1 MPGPVQVQGPGQ
13 RRWTQGWSL
22 LVASCLVSAPV
33 QAQAPTQA
41 APQATTPALSSEQT
55 ELLRGAQ
62 MWAAKNRADLAR
74 QLIQKLLLADPNSPI
89 GLATLGELALRENK
103 TEEAQRILATL
114 RVQHPK
120 DARTQELATLVQVYG
135 PEREKLAQMRLMARA
150 GRLDEAGQIAREL
163 FPSGPPTLGNL
174 ALEYFQIVGGAAGQG
189 AQAQRELQR
198 LYQKT
203 GESRYQLALLEM
215 RLSQGASAQALLPE
229 MEALAD
235 QADVDQLALQNLWRR
250 ALAQQAGNAAGVRS
264 AERFLRRFPGDAA
277 IVERLAAMQQTQEH
291 SQKIANDPTTLA
303 RNAALRAIDQGNTAL
318 AEEKLQI
325 VLALR
330 PRDAE
335 SIGNLGLIRLRQG
348 QHAQAQ
354 ELLGQA
360 FALSGQEKWAQLQ
373 ATAHFWGLLRQVD
386 VALDKNELGTADHLA
401 GKALALQPNSPEALS
416 ALAGIRAL
424 QNALPE
430 AQSLYEKA
438 LTHEADNST
447 ALKGL
452 ANVYARSGQSDKALA
467 LLEKAA
473 ASDDTLA
480 GKLAGVRA
488 DLLQEQAT
496 AFLQAQRPSAALRAL
511 ETAVALAPDG
521 AWVRHSLAQLY
532 VRLGLPQEA
541 LSVMDDGVAL
551 TPAEPSMRYARA
563 LIRSAL
569 DDEAGA
575 LADMQQ
581 IAADQRSDGMRELV
595 QRASVN
601 QLIDQATNAATPVHA
616 TEANGLLQRAEALAY
631 NDAGLLYAV
640 ANAWFKRGQP
650 ASGVAVFERLE
661 QRLGSLPAAVQL
673 DYAALLHRAQDDD
686 AVVQRLPH
694 LLAQRQW
701 SNAQEAQ
708 LLALYGNHQERL
720 IERQRAAGATQQAV
734 QQARAPLPTMDA
746 SGDASSDAANA
757 TNAANIAQQRR
768 RVQAQLLAA
777 AGEYA
782 DATALL
788 QVLVAEL
795 PDDAAL
801 RLALGDALSRQ
812 GRSEEAAVQ
821 ARWLAQH
828 LPPTDINQQLA
839 LLRLWQRAGQMPA
852 ARNLSLQL
860 LQSAP
865 ADTDVLLHA
874 ARLERADRHYVQA
887 LELFQRAWSQESRHA
902 GLATDSDTAPSSALL
917 ALAPS
922 ERLGTLGGLED
933 ALHASDAPPDEPLAL
948 IYSLR
953 LSLPE
958 SSLTVASNS
967 ASTGNTGNS
976 GNSGNTGNEALDK
989 ISTEIN
995 AIEARRQVW
1004 IESGQQSLQKNAT
1017 EGISSLHGWERPM
1030 VAWMPKGYDGHY
1042 FLHVDQV
1049 HLNAGKLPLEQ
1060 GDALGFGQ
1068 VAAWSESDYRA
1079 GGTQQRHSGT
1089 NLGIGFV
1096 GDTLAWDVG
1105 ATGVGFPVTNVVGGI
1120 SHSDSTER
1128 FNYKFAVDRRPLTGN
1143 LMTYAGAHDPI
1154 TGQVWGGVVATGASA
1169 RVSTDVGA
1177 YSTSFSA
1184 SYALLTGKNVRRNTR
1199 LQMRWAADRDVWQ
1212 SKHSNVNMALALS
1225 AWRYGHD
1232 LSEFSWGHG
1241 GYYSPR
1247 SYLSLSLPVEWSGR
1261 KGALTWLVRGAVSFS
1276 RSSSAASNFFPGNP
1290 ALQGQ
1295 ASELGRQPVYLG
1307 GRSSG
1312 FGRSLRSA
1320 VEYDLSRQLTLGAQL
1335 DIDRSAY
1342 YAPTSLLFYARYRF
1356 DPVLAPSENRPR
1368 PVQTYSSF

>member
-1 MPGPVQVQGPGQ
+1 MQQQ
-13 RRWTQGWSL
+13 RLWTQGCSL
-22 LVASCLVSAPV
+22 LVATCLVSAPV

-41 APQATTPALSSEQT
+41 ARQATTPALSSEQT

-74 QLIQKLLLADPNSPI
+74 QLIQKLLLADPHSPI

-114 RVQHPK
+114 RAQHPQNPL
-120 DARTQELATLVQVYG
+120 TQELATLVQVYG
-135 PEREKLAQMRLMARA
+135 SEREKLAQMRLMARA

-229 MEALAD
+229 IEALAE

-264 AERFLRRFPGDAA
+264 AEQFLRRFPGDAA
-277 IVERLAAMQQTQEH
+277 IVERLAAMQQTQERT
-291 SQKIANDPTTLA
+291 QKIANDPATLA

-360 FALSGQEKWAQLQ
+360 FALSRQDKWAQLQ
-373 ATAHFWGLLRQVD
+373 ATARFWGLLRQVD
-386 VALDKNELGTADHLA
+386 VALDKNELGTADNLA
-401 GKALALQPNSPEALS
+401 GKALALQPNSPEALN

-424 QNALPE
+424 QNALSE

-452 ANVYARSGQSDKALA
+452 ANVYARSDQSDKALA

-488 DLLQEQAT
+488 DLLQEQAK

-511 ETAVALAPDG
+511 ETAVALAPDD
-521 AWVRHSLAQLY
+521 AWARHSLAQLY
-532 VRLGLPQEA
+532 VRLNLPQEA

-551 TPAEPSMRYARA
+551 MPAEPSMRYARA

-581 IAADQRSDGMRELV
+581 IAADLRSEGMRELV

-601 QLIDQATNAATPVHA
+601 QLIDQATNAAIPVHA

-640 ANAWFKRGQP
+640 TNAWFKRGQP

-661 QRLGSLPAAVQL
+661 QRMGSLPAAVQL

-686 AVVQRLPH
+686 AVAQRLPH

-734 QQARAPLPTMDA
+734 QQARAPLPAIDA
-746 SGDASSDAANA
+746 SGDASSNA
-757 TNAANIAQQRR
+757 INVANIAQQRR

-782 DATALL
+782 DASALL
-788 QVLVAEL
+788 QVLVTEL

-801 RLALGDALSRQ
+801 HLALGDALSRQ
-812 GRSEEAAVQ
+812 GRNEETAMQ

-828 LPPTDINQQLA
+828 LPPTDTNQQLA
-839 LLRLWQRAGQMPA
+839 LLRLWQRAGQMQA
-852 ARNLSLQL
+852 ARTLSLQL

-887 LELFQRAWSQESRHA
+887 LVLFQRARSQESRNA
-902 GLATDSDTAPSSALL
+902 GLDTDSDTAPSSVML

-922 ERLGTLGGLED
+922 ERIGALVGLED
-933 ALHASDAPPDEPLAL
+933 ALHASDAPPNEPLAL

-958 SSLTVASNS
+958 SSFTVASNN
-967 ASTGNTGNS
+967 ASTGNTGNA
-976 GNSGNTGNEALDK
+976 TLDK
-989 ISTEIN
+989 ITTEIN

-1004 IESGQQSLQKNAT
+1004 IEGGQQSLQKNAA

-1030 VAWMPKGYDGHY
+1030 VAWMPQGYDGHY

-1049 HLNAGKLPLEQ
+1049 QLDAGKLPLER

-1068 VAAWSESDYRA
+1068 VAAWRERDYRA

-1089 NLGIGFV
+1089 NLGVGFV

-1105 ATGVGFPVTNVVGGI
+1105 ATGVGFPVTNLVGGI

-1177 YSTSFSA
+1177 YSTSLSA

-1199 LQMRWAADRDVWQ
+1199 LQMRWSADHDVWQ
-1212 SKHSNVNMALALS
+1212 SKHSTVNMALALS

-1276 RSSSAASNFFPGNP
+1276 RSSSAASDFFPGDP

-1320 VEYDLSRQLTLGAQL
+1320 VEYDWSRQLTLGAQL

>member
-1 MPGPVQVQGPGQ
+1 MQQQ
-13 RRWTQGWSL
+13 RLWTQGCSL
-22 LVASCLVSAPV
+22 LVATCLVSAPV

-41 APQATTPALSSEQT
+41 ARQATAPALSNEQT

-74 QLIQKLLLADPNSPI
+74 QLVQKLLLADPHSPI
-89 GLATLGELALRENK
+89 GLATLGDLALRENK

-114 RVQHPK
+114 RAQHPK
-120 DARTQELATLVQVYG
+120 NALTQELATLVQVYG

-174 ALEYFQIVGGAAGQG
+174 ALEYFQMVGGGAGQG

-198 LYQKT
+198 LHQKT

-229 MEALAD
+229 IEALAE

-264 AERFLRRFPGDAA
+264 AEQFLRRFAGDAA
-277 IVERLAAMQQTQEH
+277 IVERLAAMQQMQER
-291 SQKIANDPTTLA
+291 SQKIANDPATLA

-335 SIGNLGLIRLRQG
+335 SIGSLGLIRLRQG

-360 FALSGQEKWAQLQ
+360 FALSNQDKWAQLQ
-373 ATAHFWGLLRQVD
+373 ATARFWGLLRQVD

-401 GKALALQPNSPEALS
+401 GKALALQPHSPEALN

-424 QNALPE
+424 QSALPE
-430 AQSLYEKA
+430 AQALYEKA
-438 LTHEADNST
+438 LAHEADNSS

-488 DLLQEQAT
+488 DLLQEQAK

-511 ETAVALAPDG
+511 ETAVALAPDD

-563 LIRSAL
+563 LIRSGL

-581 IAADQRSDGMRELV
+581 IGADQRSDGMRELV

-601 QLIDQATNAATPVHA
+601 QLIDQATSAATPVRA
-616 TEANGLLQRAEALAY
+616 TQANGLLQRAEALAY
-631 NDAGLLYAV
+631 NDESLLYAV

-650 ASGVAVFERLE
+650 ASGVAVFDRLE
-661 QRLGSLPAAVQL
+661 QRMGSLPAAVQL
-673 DYAALLHRAQDDD
+673 DYAALLHRAQDDA
-686 AVVQRLPH
+686 AVAQRLPH

-734 QQARAPLPTMDA
+734 QQARAPLPTIDA
-746 SGDASSDAANA
+746 SGDASSDTANA
-757 TNAANIAQQRR
+757 TNATNLAQQRR

-782 DATALL
+782 DASVLL

-801 RLALGDALSRQ
+801 HLALGDALSRQ
-812 GRSEEAAVQ
+812 GRNEEAAVQ

-852 ARNLSLQL
+852 ARSLSLQL

-887 LELFQRAWSQESRHA
+887 LELFQRARSQESSNA
-902 GLATDSDTAPSSALL
+902 GLDTDSETAPSSVML

-922 ERLGTLGGLED
+922 ERLVSALVDLVDLVDLGG
-933 ALHASDAPPDEPLAL
+933 ALHASDTPPDEPLAL
-948 IYSLR
+948 MYSLR

-967 ASTGNTGNS
+967 ASTGNTGN
-976 GNSGNTGNEALDK
+976 NGNTGNETLDK
-989 ISTEIN
+989 IATEIN
-995 AIEARRQVW
+995 TIEARRQVW
-1004 IESGQQSLQKNAT
+1004 VEGGQQSLQKNAT

-1049 HLNAGKLPLEQ
+1049 QLDAGKLPLERD
-1060 GDALGFGQ
+1060 DALGFGQ
-1068 VAAWSESDYRA
+1068 VAAWPESDYRT
-1079 GGTQQRHSGT
+1079 GGTQQRHSGS
-1089 NLGIGFV
+1089 NVGVGFV

-1105 ATGVGFPVTNVVGGI
+1105 ATGVGFPVTNLVGGI
-1120 SHSDSTER
+1120 SHSDSTAR

-1143 LMTYAGAHDPI
+1143 LMTYAGARDPI
-1154 TGQVWGGVVATGASA
+1154 TGRVWGGVVATGASA

-1177 YSTSFSA
+1177 YSTSLSA

-1212 SKHSNVNMALALS
+1212 SKHSSVNMALALS

-1276 RSSSAASNFFPGNP
+1276 RSSSATSDFFPGNP
-1290 ALQGQ
+1290 ALQDQ

-1307 GRSSG
+1307 GSSTG

-1320 VEYDLSRQLTLGAQL
+1320 VEYDLSRQLTLGAQM

-1342 YAPTSLLFYARYRF
+1342 YAPTSVLFYARYRF
-1356 DPVLAPSENRPR
+1356 DPVLVSSENRPR
-1368 PVQTYSSF
+1368 PMQTYSSF